1 MDHCAAPPRR
11 ASLCVKR
18 EGGRKGEKRRWG
30 VPEKASKVV
39 TPGINRF
46 YQICISTIA
55 RYLRPRSLLQKS
67 LPPFAWVLSTPSWD
81 GIVAIALHEV
91 SGRTERRDFPEIV
104 LLEGEDSKEGKRSS
118 SVQRGDERRGNKK
131 PVRERLWLNTSS
143 RRDGAVFHLRVG
155 NGFFFFVFP
164 SYSRN
169 IECNLARRTLLLRV
183 H

>member
-1 MDHCAAPPRR
+1 MHFNHR
-11 ASLCVKR
+11 
-18 EGGRKGEKRRWG
+18 
-30 VPEKASKVV
+30 
-39 TPGINRF
+39 
-46 YQICISTIA
+46 
-55 RYLRPRSLLQKS
+55 S
-67 LPPFAWVLSTPSWD
+67 LPPTA
-81 GIVAIALHEV
+81 IVIAKISSPLCLGPFHPLLATMAPLQ
-91 SGRTERRDFPEIV
+91 SRCTRCRDFPEIV

>member
-67 LPPFAWVLSTPSWD
+67 LPPFAWVLSTPSWLRWHRCNRVARGVGTD
-81 GIVAIALHEV
+81 GASRLSRNRAPRGGGL
-91 SGRTERRDFPEIV
+91 ERREKILVSP
-104 LLEGEDSKEGKRSS
+104 
-118 SVQRGDERRGNKK
+118 ERRRKE
-131 PVRERLWLNTSS
+131 REQKTCPRASLVEYLFEKRWCGLPSP
-143 RRDGAVFHLRVG
+143 RRKR
-155 NGFFFFVFP
+155 FF
-164 SYSRN
+164 
-169 IECNLARRTLLLRV
+169 LLRFPFV
-183 H
+183 QS